1 MPVLT
6 TYADTTNNAI
16 RRLSFANNTQGVG
29 GFQVKLGGQFRELN
43 SSVGEVLPTGFTS
56 WEKKYGNH
64 PYGGGIGFFTQTEA
78 KNIFKS
84 TNIDIYATMGWAN
97 TGGSPWSSISTGSD
111 ISSGFTKKTLLITEG
126 AGLPC
131 KRNLMF
137 GNNTQQ
143 NYLVS
148 YDPAN
153 KNVRFN
159 VNPKLYTD
167 FNL

>member
-1 MPVLT
+1 
-6 TYADTTNNAI
+6 
-16 RRLSFANNTQGVG
+16 
-29 GFQVKLGGQFRELN
+29 
-43 SSVGEVLPTGFTS
+43 
-56 WEKKYGNH
+56 
-64 PYGGGIGFFTQTEA
+64 
-78 KNIFKS
+78 
-84 TNIDIYATMGWAN
+84 MGWTSTSAW
-97 TGGSPWSSISTGSD
+97 TSSFPSNGNQISTS
-111 ISSGFTKKTLLITEG
+111 FTKKPLLITEG

-159 VNPKLYTD
+159 VNPKLYTE

>member
-1 MPVLT
+1 ML
-6 TYADTTNNAI
+6 A
-16 RRLSFANNTQGVG
+16 
-29 GFQVKLGGQFRELN
+29 
-43 SSVGEVLPTGFTS
+43 GEALPTGFTS
-56 WEKKYGNH
+56 WQKNYGNH
-64 PYGGGIGFFTQTEA
+64 PYGGGIGFFKQTEA
-78 KNIFKS
+78 GNIFKS
-84 TNIDIYATMGWAN
+84 TNIGIYATMGWAS
-97 TGGSPWSSISTGSD
+97 TTVWTSSFPSTGNQ
-111 ISSGFTKKTLLITEG
+111 ISGNFTKKPLLITEG

>member
-1 MPVLT
+1 M
-6 TYADTTNNAI
+6 
-16 RRLSFANNTQGVG
+16 
-29 GFQVKLGGQFRELN
+29 E
-43 SSVGEVLPTGFTS
+43 
-56 WEKKYGNH
+56 
-64 PYGGGIGFFTQTEA
+64 
-78 KNIFKS
+78 
-84 TNIDIYATMGWAN
+84 
-97 TGGSPWSSISTGSD
+97 GS
-111 ISSGFTKKTLLITEG
+111 
-126 AGLPC
+126 GLPC